1 MVVGRWLSVVGWW
14 FSVFGFRLL
23 VVGFRSDY
31 SADNESFYP
40 IKPHIL
46 NTLHH
51 NYPPQYII
59 NKIKT
64 EQR

>member
-1 MVVGRWLSVVGWW
+1 MVVGRWLLVVGCRLM
-14 FSVFGFRLL
+14 VGGFRSL
-23 VVGFRSDY
+23 VVGFWSDY

>member
-1 MVVGRWLSVVGWW
+1 MVVGRWLLVGGW
-14 FSVFGFRLL
+14 LL
-23 VVGFRSDY
+23 VVGFWSDY

>member
-1 MVVGRWLSVVGWW
+1 MVVGRWL
-14 FSVFGFRLL
+14 L
-23 VVGFRSDY
+23 VVGFWSDY